1 MHYLVNYL
9 LFTAKFITILVAI
22 LAFIAIA
29 ISIGAKAK
37 SQGKSKLK
45 AKSLN
50 DHFDSLK
57 LQLIIDSNDDNSLK
71 DLKKSL
77 KQKKKDDKDKKKQRL
92 YVIEFKGDIQAK
104 ATNGLQEQVNAILLN
119 HKNGDAVL
127 VMLESGGGL
136 VNAYGLAAAQLAR
149 LKQAGVQLTVAVDKV
164 AASGGYMMAA
174 VADRI
179 IAAPFAV
186 VGSIGVLAQ
195 VPNLHRFLEKKNI
208 DFEQFT
214 AGKYK
219 RTITVFGKNTN
230 EGKAKFQEELD
241 ETHALFKAHIS
252 KYRPS
257 VDCEKVATG
266 EHWFACD
273 TLDKNLVDEI
283 KTSDDFILE
292 HYPSKDIILLEFNEK
307 QSKLQKIMQQA
318 SLMIS
323 NGIYDHK
330 YGGGL

>member
-1 MHYLVNYL
+1 MHYIVNYL
-9 LFTAKFITILVAI
+9 LFTAKFITILIVI
-22 LAFIAIA
+22 LVFIALV
-29 ISIGAKAK
+29 ISIAAKAK

-57 LQLIIDSNDDNSLK
+57 LQLIMDSNDDNALK
-71 DLKKSL
+71 DFKKSS
-77 KQKKKDDKDKKKQRL
+77 KQKKKDYKDKTKQKL
-92 YVIEFKGDIQAK
+92 YVIEFKGDVKAK
-104 ATNGLQEQVNAILLN
+104 ATSGLQEQVNAILLN
-119 HKNGDAVL
+119 HKDGDEVL
-127 VMLESGGGL
+127 LKLESGGGL
-136 VNAYGLAAAQLAR
+136 VHAYGLAAAQLTR
-149 LKQAGVQLTVAVDKV
+149 LKQAGIALTVAVDKV

-174 VADRI
+174 VADTI

-186 VGSIGVLAQ
+186 VGSIGVVAQ

-257 VDCEKVATG
+257 INCEKVATG

-292 HYPSKDIILLEFNEK
+292 SYPDKDIILLEFHEK

-323 NGIYDHK
+323 NSIYDHR
-330 YGGGL
+330 YGG